1 MRRREIWFA
10 ALLGSLTAAGCA
22 KTQAKTEKA
31 DKTDTPV
38 VLVGRPVV
46 QEVTSYEE
54 FIGHTDAIFSV
65 SVTARVSGYLD
76 KVNFNDGDEVEKS
89 KISAELPSATWV
101 PVSAPPELFSV
112 SVALRS
118 PIGVDMVMFQ
128 FPSTAIG
135 ISSFHCSQTAIPT
148 AV

>member
-1 MRRREIWFA
+1 MRRRQIWFA

-31 DKTDTPV
+31 AQADIPV

-65 SVTARVSGYLD
+65 EVRARVSGYLD
-76 KVNFNDGDEVEKS
+76 KVNFNDGDEVEQKTLLFEIDDRPY
-89 KISAELPSATWV
+89 KAELDRAERGA
-101 PVSAPPELFSV
+101 PVDIAR
-112 SVALRS
+112 AL
-118 PIGVDMVMFQ
+118 GDMVAYNGGQ
-128 FPSTAIG
+128 PLTCHA
-135 ISSFHCSQTAIPT
+135 
-148 AV
+148 